1 MKKNL
6 KLKLNAIICILAA
19 FIIIATIL
27 PVNFGFGYAQ
37 SYSKTKQLKV
47 AVNETPGISTLNP
60 DGTRSGIII
69 DYLNE
74 ISKYTGWTYEYVDVD
89 DTSEMMIAA
98 NDGVYDLIGGNY
110 DGLEKTYPN
119 LYYPD
124 YSCGYVQCVLFSR
137 KDDNSFILHNLNS
150 ISGKK
155 IGVFQSSNPDYPN
168 AAIERLRAYLA
179 YANVTNYEIVEYN
192 NSKSLINHLNNKDVD
207 LILGNT
213 FSNYDLNVIT
223 TFNYREHYLN
233 TSNPLLLEELNSA
246 LKCIY
251 EGNPLFATEIYEK
264 NITHNSKLTVTLS
277 NEEKAYIAAN
287 PTIKIAVADGFAPL
301 YVGNE
306 QDDDAGI
313 MTEILQL
320 VSDFSGLQIEYV
332 YADKYYDAIELVHSG
347 EADMLGYFLG
357 GSDSAFDMGL
367 ALTASY
373 TTLTQSIIKNKSVT
387 FPSTNLRA
395 GILLGRAL
403 PNDISEM
410 TSSII
415 EYNDI
420 KSMIESLDK
429 GEIDFIYGYSTFFE
443 RVMIENLFTNVQ
455 TISIAD
461 NQSEVSFAMS
471 MPVSNTLFTIVN
483 KSLYNIS
490 DSIKNQILNNN
501 LTWESMNDYSLSTL
515 IARYPTVF
523 ISIVSGIVVLIL
535 IILIIAVAFKLRQ
548 TRIKNEFKVVS
559 AANNAKSN
567 FLSRMSHEIK
577 TPMNSIISMADLT
590 CMHPEITPSVSD
602 NLQKIRTSSQY
613 LLRLIND
620 ILDMSRID
628 NDKMSLGYE
637 PFSISRTL
645 DELKSMIDTEA
656 SRKGVALEFDVNLT
670 HDILNGDVIRIKQVL
685 TNLLS
690 NAIKFTEFGDTITL
704 KAIENGI
711 VEQDKV
717 SITFHVIDTGL
728 GISKEDQKRIFNVFE
743 QSGTNY
749 TKSQGVGLGLS
760 ISNSLVQLMNSE
772 LKVES
777 ELGKGS
783 DFYFTVNLSQGE
795 LERPT
800 IDNDN
805 NDQYL
810 KDISILIVEDNELNA
825 EITADLLEIKGAKVA
840 IARNGKDAVEM
851 FSMSDIGEY
860 DAILMDIQMPIMNGF
875 EATKNIRQLPRSDS
889 ATIPIITMTANTF
902 NEDVETAFKSGM
914 NAFLSKPIDVNKL
927 YAAILKAKTK
937 S

>member
-6 KLKLNAIICILAA
+6 KLKLNAIICVLAA

-37 SYSKTKQLKV
+37 SSSKTKHLKV

-89 DTSEMMIAA
+89 DTSEMMIDA
-98 NDGVYDLIGGNY
+98 NNGVYDLIGGNY

-119 LYYPD
+119 LHYPD

-150 ISGKK
+150 IAGKK
-155 IGVFQSSNPDYPN
+155 IGVFQSSNPNYPN
-168 AAIERLRAYLA
+168 AAIERLRAYLT

-192 NSKSLINHLNNKDVD
+192 DSKSLIDHLNNKEVD

-213 FSNYDLNVIT
+213 FSNYDLNVVT

-233 TSNPLLLEELNSA
+233 TSDPLLLEELNSA

-320 VSDFSGLQIEYV
+320 VSNFSGLQVEYV

-395 GILLGRAL
+395 GILLGRTL
-403 PNDISEM
+403 PPDINEM

-415 EYNDI
+415 EFDDI

-443 RVMIENLFTNVQ
+443 RIMIENLFTNVQ

-483 KSLYNIS
+483 KALYNIS
-490 DSIKNQILNNN
+490 DSTKNQILNNN

-515 IARYPTVF
+515 IARYPSVF
-523 ISIVSGIVVLIL
+523 ISIVSGVVVLIL

-548 TRIKNEFKVVS
+548 TRIKNELQVVS

-590 CMHPEITPSVSD
+590 CMHPEITPTLSD

-656 SRKGVALEFDVNLT
+656 SKKGVALEFDVNLT

-728 GISKEDQKRIFNVFE
+728 GISKEDQKRVFNVFE

-800 IDNDN
+800 IEHDN

-851 FSMSDIGEY
+851 FSMSAIGEY

-889 ATIPIITMTANTF
+889 STVPIITMTANTF

>member
-6 KLKLNAIICILAA
+6 KLKLNAIICIIAA

-37 SYSKTKQLKV
+37 SSSKTKHLKV

-89 DTSEMMIAA
+89 DTSEMMIDA
-98 NDGVYDLIGGNY
+98 NNGVYDLIGGNY

-150 ISGKK
+150 IAGKK
-155 IGVFQSSNPDYPN
+155 IGVFQSSNPNYPN

-192 NSKSLINHLNNKDVD
+192 DSNSLIDHLNNKEVD

-213 FSNYDLNVIT
+213 FSSYDLNVVT

-233 TSNPLLLEELNSA
+233 TSDPLLLEELNSA

-320 VSDFSGLQIEYV
+320 VSDFSGLQVEYV

-395 GILLGRAL
+395 GILLGRTL
-403 PNDISEM
+403 PPDINEM

-415 EYNDI
+415 EFDDI

-483 KSLYNIS
+483 KSLYNIT
-490 DSIKNQILNNN
+490 DSTKNQILNNN

-515 IARYPTVF
+515 IARYPSVF
-523 ISIVSGIVVLIL
+523 ISIVSGVVVLIL

-548 TRIKNEFKVVS
+548 TRIKNELQVVS

-590 CMHPEITPSVSD
+590 CMHPEITPTLSD

-656 SRKGVALEFDVNLT
+656 SKKGVALEFDVNLT

-728 GISKEDQKRIFNVFE
+728 GISKEDQKRVFNVFE

-800 IDNDN
+800 IEHDN

-851 FSMSDIGEY
+851 FSMSAIGEY

-889 ATIPIITMTANTF
+889 STVPIITMTANTF

>member
-6 KLKLNAIICILAA
+6 KLKLNAIICVLAA

-37 SYSKTKQLKV
+37 SSSKTKHLKV

-89 DTSEMMIAA
+89 DTSEMMIDA
-98 NDGVYDLIGGNY
+98 NNGVYDLIGGNY

-150 ISGKK
+150 IAGKK
-155 IGVFQSSNPDYPN
+155 IGVFQSSNPNYPN
-168 AAIERLRAYLA
+168 AAIERLRAYLT
-179 YANVTNYEIVEYN
+179 YANVSNYEIVEYN
-192 NSKSLINHLNNKDVD
+192 DSNSLIDHLNDKEVD

-213 FSNYDLNVIT
+213 FSNYDLNVVT

-233 TSNPLLLEELNSA
+233 TSDPLLLEELNSA

-320 VSDFSGLQIEYV
+320 VSNFSGLQVEYV

-395 GILLGRAL
+395 GILLGRTL
-403 PNDISEM
+403 PPDINEM

-415 EYNDI
+415 EFDDI

-483 KSLYNIS
+483 KSLYNIT
-490 DSIKNQILNNN
+490 DSTKNQILNNN

-515 IARYPTVF
+515 IARYPSVF
-523 ISIVSGIVVLIL
+523 ISIVSGVVVLIL

-548 TRIKNEFKVVS
+548 TRIKNELQVVS

-590 CMHPEITPSVSD
+590 CMHPEITPTISD

-656 SRKGVALEFDVNLT
+656 SKKGVALEFDVNLT

-728 GISKEDQKRIFNVFE
+728 GISKEDQKRVFNVFE

-800 IDNDN
+800 IEHDN

-851 FSMSDIGEY
+851 FSMSAIGEY

-889 ATIPIITMTANTF
+889 STVPIITMTANTF

>member
-155 IGVFQSSNPDYPN
+155 VGVFQSSNPDYPN